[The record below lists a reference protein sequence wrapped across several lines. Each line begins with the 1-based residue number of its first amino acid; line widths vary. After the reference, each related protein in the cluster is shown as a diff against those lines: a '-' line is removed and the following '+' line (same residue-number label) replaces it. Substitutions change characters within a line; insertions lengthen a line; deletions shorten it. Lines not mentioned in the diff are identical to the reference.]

1 MGLSRRSV
9 AGGLLNGRP
18 PSDEPPAPTA
28 DHLRLRP
35 PVRSSGELSDL
46 AARVNWYLPDSRLP
60 VVVDRPPDTEIAPE
74 HAPWMEPDLVRDPGW
89 QETAHG
95 TPHEVVHRVRPRE
108 ALTVLRRG
116 RASIVAASDFYL
128 VADLGWHWLRWYFA
142 TMPSQSSKAAMDRLF
157 SLGGPG
163 TTAFVL
169 ATGPSARLVEPDA
182 VNAEVR
188 VSCNS
193 VVKDIDLLRA
203 LRPNVICFFDPAFH
217 FGPSRYAAAFR
228 RDLMRA
234 VDETD
239 PVLVTTELYA
249 GLLLAH
255 HPELAE
261 RLIMLRVLKGNRQWH
276 WPTRDRMTVQMTAN
290 ILTGAML
297 PIAFSLSERI
307 EVAGCDGRSP
317 NEHYFWRHNN
327 RTQYNDDLMTSV
339 FNAHPA
345 FFRDVDYADYYDE
358 HCAQLEDLLSA
369 GERVGRQVEG
379 VTPSHIPAL
388 RRRGA
393 PALDT

>member
-1 MGLSRRSV
+1 
-9 AGGLLNGRP
+9 
-18 PSDEPPAPTA
+18 
-28 DHLRLRP
+28 
-35 PVRSSGELSDL
+35 
-46 AARVNWYLPDSRLP
+46 
-60 VVVDRPPDTEIAPE
+60 
-74 HAPWMEPDLVRDPGW
+74 MEPDLVRDPGW

-95 TPHEVVHRVRPRE
+95 TSHEVVHRVGPRE

-116 RASIVAASDFYL
+116 RASIVAASDFYR

-142 TMPSQSSKAAMDRLF
+142 TMTSQSSKAAADRLF

-203 LRPNVICFFDPAFH
+203 LRPNVICFSDPAFH

-234 VDETD
+234 VGETD
-239 PVLVTTELYA
+239 PVLVTAELYA

-261 RLIMLRVLKGNRQWH
+261 RLIILRVLKGNRPWH

-290 ILTGAML
+290 ILTEAML

-307 EVAGCDGRSP
+307 ELAGCDGRSP
-317 NEHYFWRHNN
+317 DERYFWRHNN

-345 FFRDVDYADYYDE
+345 FFRDVDYADYYEE

-369 GERVGRQVEG
+369 GERVGKQVEG

-393 PALDT
+393 PALDP